1 MSGSEKTIQRLKENI
16 KCLKLQVSA
25 FKNLQKKMDCAEREC
40 YNSRKKFKTIFDQSP
55 HGYKYI
61 DANLKIL
68 QLNKA
73 LIKLLGYSKKE
84 LLGSCITDFVV
95 PEYLKNWEE
104 LQHEL
109 WVNKKPSYS
118 IDTCF
123 INKNKSM
130 VWCHVTTILLEDNG
144 EMLGYTVL
152 ENFSD
157 CKMMEM
163 DMMEVSSRELQF
175 EQELLEM
182 TINTQEKERARIAE
196 DLHNGLG
203 QLLYGVKLNLDQ
215 IKLDNL
221 ALQGQNVQT
230 IEKTKHLLTECI
242 KESRRISHNLMP
254 TVLRDFGIK
263 VAIEEICR
271 QLSRTTNFRCEFAG
285 LDTKI
290 PKYLEKA
297 LYRIVQELA
306 MNLIKHADAT
316 KASLKLSINKEE
328 ILVRVEDNGKG
339 FDASNIKGNDGI
351 GLQSIK
357 NKLHFLKGELDISST
372 PGNGTIVYIRI
383 PIMLK

>member
-1 MSGSEKTIQRLKENI
+1 
-16 KCLKLQVSA
+16 
-25 FKNLQKKMDCAEREC
+25 
-40 YNSRKKFKTIFDQSP
+40 
-55 HGYKYI
+55 
-61 DANLKIL
+61 
-68 QLNKA
+68 
-73 LIKLLGYSKKE
+73 
-84 LLGSCITDFVV
+84 
-95 PEYLKNWEE
+95 
-104 LQHEL
+104 
-109 WVNKKPSYS
+109 
-118 IDTCF
+118 
-123 INKNKSM
+123 
-130 VWCHVTTILLEDNG
+130 
-144 EMLGYTVL
+144 
-152 ENFSD
+152 
-157 CKMMEM
+157 MEM

-271 QLSRTTNFRCEFAG
+271 QLSRTINFRCEFAG